1 MSNPEDPLAPQEA
14 CGTRV
19 ARPQSNAALQPLPL
33 PRHPELTRSQLIFS
47 IATST
52 DPRSLTIER
61 KDEFFLFMDMRTEYR
76 WASYS
81 MTCRKWVTATGIFNT
96 RLEEKREG
104 ENLEFVRKN
113 PCALMDKLSEVE
125 QQVIQ
130 RVATGNFAC
139 THSNETDYAKP

>member
-1 MSNPEDPLAPQEA
+1 MLNPEDLPPQEA
-14 CGTRV
+14 CGTRMDK
-19 ARPQSNAALQPLPL
+19 PQSNALQPLPL
-33 PRHPELTRSQLIFS
+33 PRHPWHPELTRSQLIFS

-76 WASYS
+76 WASFS

-96 RLEEKREG
+96 RLEEKRG

-113 PCALMDKLSEVE
+113 PRALMDKLSEVE

-139 THSNETDYAKP
+139 MHSNKTHYMKP